1 ERVLSQATLACCRE
15 MFAAGA
21 DDASRDQLIQ
31 MALGTVRGLA
41 LLPVL
46 QPGSRSAAKQWAFA
60 RDQLAQ
66 LMRQS
71 APS

>member
-1 ERVLSQATLACCRE
+1 
-15 MFAAGA
+15 
-21 DDASRDQLIQ
+21 

-60 RDQLAQ
+60 REQLA
-66 LMRQS
+66 LLIRS
-71 APS
+71 AA